1 MPLVYRPIAA
11 HDLALVVDIEQR
23 SHSHPWTLRNFED
36 ALQAGYLALGMW
48 RADALLGYA
57 WVMRALD
64 EAELLDLTVSPSHRR
79 AGLAR
84 SLLLELELRL
94 RASACAVLHLEVR
107 ASNAAARA
115 LYAQAGFV
123 DVGVRPGYY
132 PFGHGRE
139 DAILMRKQL
148 MERVIDG
155 KG

>member
-1 MPLVYRPIAA
+1 MTLVYKPIAT
-11 HDLALVVDIEQR
+11 HDLALVVDLEQR

-36 ALQAGYLALGMW
+36 ALTAGYFALGLW
-48 RADALLGYA
+48 QADALLAYA
-57 WVMRALD
+57 WVMRAVD

-79 AGLAR
+79 MGFGCA
-84 SLLLELELRL
+84 LLSEVEQRL
-94 RASACAVLHLEVR
+94 RASACTALHLEVR

-115 LYAQAGFV
+115 LYAQAGFA

-132 PFGHGRE
+132 PSGHSRE

-148 MERVIDG
+148 VEQASHG